1 MLVFIE
7 KASVSYR
14 CGSDVCESFSDN
26 DNTWLV
32 CVLELGLEHAAAAWS
47 PSVSI
52 IGSGELGA
60 DPGDEGSKN
69 NVTIIRDSVCV
80 ANFLVF
86 GSIYHIELVG
96 QDTFGQN

>member
-1 MLVFIE
+1 M
-7 KASVSYR
+7 
-14 CGSDVCESFSDN
+14 
-26 DNTWLV
+26 
-32 CVLELGLEHAAAAWS
+32 CVLVLGLEHAAAAWS

-80 ANFLVF
+80 ANSLVF

-96 QDTFGQN
+96 QDTFVVFILIWLSISIS